1 MARWR
6 RGEIPD
12 LGRTIDRL
20 ILNRYGPQ
28 SSGGGPGRAADLKD
42 ATAYLIQHGY
52 VVLFLWVAAEDLAMP
67 VPSEPVLLAAGMLSG
82 AGLLRLPSAIAVG
95 VAASLLSDVI
105 WYEIGR
111 ARGSQVMRLLC
122 RISLEPDS
130 CARRSFCSPGTAGGR
145 SWSPSSCR
153 G

>member
-1 MARWR
+1 M
-6 RGEIPD
+6 
-12 LGRTIDRL
+12 
-20 ILNRYGPQ
+20 N
-28 SSGGGPGRAADLKD
+28 D
-42 ATAYLIQHGY
+42 ATAYLIHHGY
-52 VVLFLWVAAEDLAMP
+52 VVLFAWVAAEQLALP
-67 VPSEPVLLAAGMLSG
+67 VPSEPVLLAAGVLAG

-130 CARRSFCSPGTAGGR
+130 VCDGARICSPGTAGGR